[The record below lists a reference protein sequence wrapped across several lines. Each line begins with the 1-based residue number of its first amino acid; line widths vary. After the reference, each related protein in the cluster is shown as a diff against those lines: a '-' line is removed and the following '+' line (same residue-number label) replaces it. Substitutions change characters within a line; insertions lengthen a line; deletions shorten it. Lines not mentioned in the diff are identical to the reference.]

1 MGYLWVPQ
9 GTDQEASNSPRRPCF
24 SYRITRAR
32 TSLWRATVK
41 GGVVSSVARI
51 SRIRTGTPGR
61 RTEHGGGTR
70 DRVGR
75 FGEAQDSGV
84 EF

>member
-1 MGYLWVPQ
+1 M
-9 GTDQEASNSPRRPCF
+9 
-24 SYRITRAR
+24 
-32 TSLWRATVK
+32 
-41 GGVVSSVARI
+41 ARI

-75 FGEAQDSGV
+75 PGEAQDSGV